1 MIQKIKIIKTLI
13 IIFSLS
19 LSFSANAQTVEEI
32 IKGRKAM
39 FSENYQNAKKISIL
53 LKSKRIEEAKPL
65 MKKISDNYIKLL
77 DYFPENA
84 KEGFK
89 TGALPSIWENK
100 DEFNALM
107 KKASDDMIKLA
118 KAIDTAEDLRENVY
132 VRESLETSQLSAKS
146 GTRFRSVSKETN
158 PPKISTT
165 MAADVVSEVRCGSK
179 VGGSAHNLL
188 NTPPASI
195 SEPTDA
201 SAIVLISDFSLG
213 TEEDI
218 GDVDS
223 DEEMAPS

>member
-1 MIQKIKIIKTLI
+1 MKQKIKIIQT
-13 IIFSLS
+13 IIFIFSISLP
-19 LSFSANAQTVEEI
+19 FSANAMTVEEI

-89 TGALPSIWENK
+89 TGARPSIWENK

-118 KAIDTAEDLRENVY
+118 KAIETAEDLRAAQKELMWSNC
-132 VRESLETSQLSAKS
+132 SACHSK
-146 GTRFRSVSKETN
+146 FR
-158 PPKISTT
+158 
-165 MAADVVSEVRCGSK
+165 
-179 VGGSAHNLL
+179 
-188 NTPPASI
+188 
-195 SEPTDA
+195 
-201 SAIVLISDFSLG
+201 
-213 TEEDI
+213 
-218 GDVDS
+218 
-223 DEEMAPS
+223 APH

>member
-1 MIQKIKIIKTLI
+1 MIRKIKIIKTLI

-19 LSFSANAQTVEEI
+19 FSFSANAQTVEEI

-100 DEFNALM
+100 DEFL
-107 KKASDDMIKLA
+107 
-118 KAIDTAEDLRENVY
+118 
-132 VRESLETSQLSAKS
+132 SL
-146 GTRFRSVSKETN
+146 
-158 PPKISTT
+158 I
-165 MAADVVSEVRCGSK
+165 
-179 VGGSAHNLL
+179 H
-188 NTPPASI
+188 I
-195 SEPTDA
+195 
-201 SAIVLISDFSLG
+201 
-213 TEEDI
+213 
-218 GDVDS
+218 
-223 DEEMAPS
+223 